1 MQVKVQAINDTFH
14 HKLSN
19 YSKYSA
25 TTGSVLHICKQLY
38 FGFRKVFQARPLY
51 FVYEVLKPTQ
61 RSGDSRRKF
70 FFPRLPS
77 LYPSTLLK
85 GVIVLLRNVLFQ
97 ILGRSLKQIFIF
109 YLQLQEFVQIWVS
122 FDNLHQSYKRNLE
135 IPRFSNK
142 NPLCSLSLVFGIYL
156 TLVIYYTFSSQD
168 LPVSPF

>member
-25 TTGSVLHICKQLY
+25 TTGPVLHICKQLY

-77 LYPSTLLK
+77 PYPSTLLK

-97 ILGRSLKQIFIF
+97 ILGRSLKQFFIF
-109 YLQLQEFVQIWVS
+109 YLKLQEFVQIWVS
-122 FDNLHQSYKRNLE
+122 FDNYIRAISVIQRFLDSATRTHFVPFPQYLEFILHL
-135 IPRFSNK
+135 
-142 NPLCSLSLVFGIYL
+142 
-156 TLVIYYTFSSQD
+156 
-168 LPVSPF
+168 